1 MVHSLRLSISLRV
14 ISRHKVEPYT
24 QCLGQGLGE
33 SRYELQSVIRCD
45 MERDAMFREYLRD
58 EQGSKGSRVE
68 GVGYWYEDGLCKGD
82 WVQDSRRILSY
93 ITICDYDT
101 TYLQENPQRLG

>member
-1 MVHSLRLSISLRV
+1 
-14 ISRHKVEPYT
+14 
-24 QCLGQGLGE
+24 
-33 SRYELQSVIRCD
+33 
-45 MERDAMFREYLRD
+45 MFREYLRD

-101 TYLQENPQRLG
+101 TYL